1 MNKHQIDDLFRNK
14 LEDYRPT
21 ASKDAWTKLQG
32 NLEDKKN
39 NKKWLYLRIAAGLSL
54 LALVTYILIFNAGNE
69 AGNNKLT
76 VQNETNNASQEPA
89 MISNELTEN
98 ENTAKEE
105 STPDITEKDQNLS
118 NNKNTGVQVA
128 QSDIATKQIKGKGI
142 ESTMNQDLYYS
153 EILIRKVEV
162 PVIDIDQL
170 TTLLTANDDIED
182 ENQSV
187 TITYVIGNINPVI
200 LDKEE
205 PKQSKLKKAWE
216 FAKNVK
222 NGEEKLP
229 NLRVIKNE
237 LLAFNKKKKNKTQ
250 ENNND

>member
-21 ASKDAWTKLQG
+21 PSKDVWAKLQG
-32 NLEDKKN
+32 NLEGKKN

-54 LALVTYILIFNAGNE
+54 VALVTYILIFTAGNE
-69 AGNNKLT
+69 AGSNNLT
-76 VQNETNNASQEPA
+76 AQNETNNASQEPKVT
-89 MISNELTEN
+89 SNKLAEKENITVEELT
-98 ENTAKEE
+98 
-105 STPDITEKDQNLS
+105 PDKTEKDQNLS
-118 NNKNTGVQVA
+118 NNKNTKVLIA

-142 ESTMNQDLYYS
+142 ELAMNQDLYYS

-170 TTLLTANDDIED
+170 TILLSANDDIDQER
-182 ENQSV
+182 QSV
-187 TITYVIGNINPVI
+187 TITYVIGDINPVI
-200 LDKEE
+200 LDKEA

-229 NLRVIKNE
+229 NLRGIKNE

-250 ENNND
+250 DNNN